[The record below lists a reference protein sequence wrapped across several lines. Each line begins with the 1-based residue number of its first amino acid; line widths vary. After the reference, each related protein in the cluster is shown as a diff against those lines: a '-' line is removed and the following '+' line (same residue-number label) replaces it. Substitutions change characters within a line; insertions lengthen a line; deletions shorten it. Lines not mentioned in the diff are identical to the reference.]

1 MTRLNLLASSNL
13 KGENLYKNCKSL
25 LTDLSDLKSDVTIDF
40 LREQSYPLTIILQ
53 KINDVI
59 NLNRCLKRMLIKMN
73 NEPFNA
79 DCDRNPIEKCF
90 AAWFSEVFKFFYSIN
105 TSIQS
110 TFDSVN
116 RVFIFTF
123 QKILY
128 IYFTLKRFKISR
140 P

>member
-1 MTRLNLLASSNL
+1 MAAAFMTRLNLLASSNL
-13 KGENLYKNCKSL
+13 KGRNLYKNCKSI
-25 LTDLSDLKSDVTIDF
+25 LTDLSNLKSDVTIDF

-59 NLNRCLKRMLIKMN
+59 NLNRCLKRMFVKMN

-79 DCDRNPIEKCF
+79 ACDRNPIEKCF

-105 TSIQS
+105 KSIQS

-116 RVFIFTF
+116 RFFIFTF
-123 QKILY
+123 QKIL
-128 IYFTLKRFKISR
+128 IHLF
-140 P
+140 